1 MTYWKNCLKQ
11 TNSELAKVVVFYNS
25 DFKGNLKRLYEE
37 INKKHPDWN
46 IFWVVDNI
54 GSVRNFPLFVQLLVR
69 GEQGLDFV
77 LEEATIIFE
86 DKFHMSYP
94 TSLLRN
100 TPVVNLWH
108 GVGLKEVEL
117 NNPINGFLADRV
129 MSRYIMSSTIYKNQS
144 YFVTTSTY
152 MTQHFETN
160 TIVKSNHFLELGMPR
175 LDGIKISNRLHSNKK
190 LILWAPTFRDNVEF
204 DKILPSSHLD
214 SLVKALKSSNSRL
227 IFSPHPNMWK
237 DPSFLSFCQLVNS
250 SQFVRV
256 LKKNESVYDYVPSID
271 YAIVDY
277 SSIFYDL
284 MYMGMDKFIRY
295 IPDYDSYSKFQPEFK
310 KHYFQDT
317 YGPIVKNVDQICQL
331 IMQPNFGKFIDET
344 KKRYIKEKYFNKQ
357 SVDAAQAIIDVAS
370 KLTVDQA
377 TVTKGLYSFN
387 AEFVVN
393 NHTDLSSLLKNNSVL
408 LLHFSNKSHSLNI
421 KGVREIFTLDN
432 ESVEDFY
439 KRIFY
444 VELRKYDFDFWKHIG
459 IDINADEVIPR
470 KFGIQ
475 TRGYLAD
482 YQKVKGI
489 SLIQALSPKRLRIYK
504 DDRIFDKAISQSNRL
519 LRLIFDVKI
528 IMLKFILRRLTK
540 L

>member
-1 MTYWKNCLKQ
+1 MKKNII
-11 TNSELAKVVVFYNS
+11 FYNS
-25 DFKGNLKRLYEE
+25 KFSKNLSEIYYYLKAEKNDFT
-37 INKKHPDWN
+37 
-46 IFWVVDNI
+46 IFWLVD
-54 GSVRNFPLFVQLLVR
+54 SPSHVRNIPPEITCIVR
-69 GEQGLDFV
+69 GESCTDAIYDKDV
-77 LEEATIIFE
+77 VIFE
-86 DKFHMSYP
+86 DKFHKTYP
-94 TSLLRN
+94 SSLINN
-100 TPVVNLWH
+100 TPIINLWH

-129 MSRYIMSSTIYKNQS
+129 MSRYIMSSAIYKNQS

-152 MTQHFETN
+152 MTQHFETS

-175 LDGIKISNRLHSNKK
+175 LDGIKISNRLHSNEK
-190 LILWAPTFRDNVEF
+190 LILWAPTFRDNLEF
-204 DKILPSSHLD
+204 DQILPSSHLD

-237 DPSFLSFCQLVNS
+237 DPAFLSFCQLVNS

-317 YGPIVKNVDQICQL
+317 YGPIVENVDQLCQL

-357 SVDAAQAIIDVAS
+357 AVDAAQVMIDVAS

-377 TVTKGLYSFN
+377 SVTKGLYSFN

-421 KGVREIFTLDN
+421 KGVREIFILDN

-459 IDINADEVIPR
+459 TDINADEVIPR

>member
-1 MTYWKNCLKQ
+1 MKKY
-11 TNSELAKVVVFYNS
+11 VFYSSNYE
-25 DFKGNLKRLYEE
+25 GNLKYLYEKTR
-37 INKKHPDWN
+37 INDRTSQLYW
-46 IFWVVDNI
+46 IVD
-54 GSVRNFPLFVQLLVR
+54 SPREVLNFPKNVKVLIR
-69 GEQGLDFV
+69 GERGLDFV

-144 YFVTTSTY
+144 YFVTTSTH
-152 MTQHFETN
+152 MTQHFGTS

-175 LDGIKISNRLHSNKK
+175 LDGIKISNRLHINEK
-190 LILWAPTFRDNVEF
+190 LILWAPTFRDNLEF

-214 SLVKALKSSNSRL
+214 SLVKALKSSDSRL

-237 DPSFLSFCQLVNS
+237 DPAFLSFCQLVNS

-256 LKKNESVYDYVPSID
+256 LKKNESVYDYVASID

-295 IPDYDSYSKFQPEFK
+295 IPDYDSYGKFQPEFK
-310 KHYFQDT
+310 NHYFKDT
-317 YGPIVKNVDQICQL
+317 YGPIVKDVDQLCQL

-344 KKRYIKEKYFNKQ
+344 KKKYIKEKYFNKQ
-357 SVDAAQAIIDVAS
+357 SVDASQAIIDVAS

-393 NHTDLSSLLKNNSVL
+393 NHTDLSLLLKNNSVL

-421 KGVREIFTLDN
+421 KGVREIFILDN

-459 IDINADEVIPR
+459 TDITADEVIPR

-489 SLIQALSPKRLRIYK
+489 SLIQALSAKRLRIYK

-519 LRLIFDVKI
+519 LRIIFDVKI

>member
-1 MTYWKNCLKQ
+1 MKKTI
-11 TNSELAKVVVFYNS
+11 VFYGATYSRNMEAIYNN
-25 DFKGNLKRLYEE
+25 FKRERL
-37 INKKHPDWN
+37 NFNFVWL
-46 IFWVVDNI
+46 VDSPI
-54 GSVRNFPLFVQLLVR
+54 QIQSISTQIDYIVR
-69 GEQGLDFV
+69 GETKADFV
-77 LEEATIIFE
+77 LSKADIIFE
-86 DKFHMSYP
+86 DKFHKTYPSSLSY
-94 TSLLRN
+94 N
-100 TPVVNLWH
+100 TPIINLWH

-175 LDGIKISNRLHSNKK
+175 LDGVKISNRLHSNEK
-190 LILWAPTFRDNVEF
+190 LILWAPTFRDNLEF

-237 DPSFLSFCQLVNS
+237 DPAFLSFCQLVKS

-256 LKKNESVYDYVPSID
+256 LKKTESVYDYVASID

-284 MYMGMDKFIRY
+284 MYTGMDKFIRY

-317 YGPIVKNVDQICQL
+317 YGPIVKDVDQLCQL

-377 TVTKGLYSFN
+377 SVTKGLYSFN

-393 NHTDLSSLLKNNSVL
+393 NHTDLSPLLKNNSVL

-421 KGVREIFTLDN
+421 KGVREIFILDN

-459 IDINADEVIPR
+459 TDINADEVIPR

-475 TRGYLAD
+475 TRGFLAD
-482 YQKVKGI
+482 YKKVKGI

-519 LRLIFDVKI
+519 FRLIFDVKI
-528 IMLKFILRRLTK
+528 KMLKFILRRLTK

>member
-1 MTYWKNCLKQ
+1 MLFNQSHWNVYWLVDSISSISNVS
-11 TNSELAKVVVFYNS
+11 TNIQVIL
-25 DFKGNLKRLYEE
+25 
-37 INKKHPDWN
+37 
-46 IFWVVDNI
+46 
-54 GSVRNFPLFVQLLVR
+54 R
-69 GEQGLDFV
+69 GETKADFV
-77 LEEATIIFE
+77 LSKADIIFE
-86 DKFHMSYP
+86 DKFHKSYP
-94 TSLLRN
+94 FSLSHN
-100 TPVVNLWH
+100 IPIINLWH

-152 MTQHFETN
+152 MTQHFEAS
-160 TIVKSNHFLELGMPR
+160 TIVKHNHFLELGMPR
-175 LDGIKISNRLHSNKK
+175 LDGLKISNRLHSNEK
-190 LILWAPTFRDNVEF
+190 LILWAPTFRDNLEF

-237 DPSFLSFCQLVNS
+237 DPAFLDFWQLVKS
-250 SQFVRV
+250 SQFVKV
-256 LKKNESVYDYVPSID
+256 LNKNESVYDYVASIN

-277 SSIFYDL
+277 SSLFYDL

-295 IPDYDSYSKFQPEFK
+295 IPDYNSYSKFQPEFK

-317 YGPIVKNVDQICQL
+317 YGPIVKDMDQLCQL
-331 IMQPNFGKFIDET
+331 ILQPNFEKFIDET
-344 KKRYIKEKYFNKQ
+344 KKRYIKDKYFNKQ
-357 SVDAAQAIIDVAS
+357 AVDAAQAIIEVAS
-370 KLTVDQA
+370 KLTVNKA
-377 TVTKGLYSFN
+377 SVTKGLYSFN

-421 KGVREIFTLDN
+421 KGVREIFILDN

-459 IDINADEVIPR
+459 TDINADEVIPR

-482 YQKVKGI
+482 YQEVKGI

-528 IMLKFILRRLTK
+528 IILKFILRRLTK

>member
-1 MTYWKNCLKQ
+1 MKPNNEKNII
-11 TNSELAKVVVFYNS
+11 FYNPEMN
-25 DFKGNLKRLYEE
+25 GNLKA
-37 INKKHPDWN
+37 
-46 IFWVVDNI
+46 IFDSISIKNPNWHYFWFVDNLLSI
-54 GSVRNFPLFVQLLVR
+54 QNFPLNINLIVR
-69 GEQGLDFV
+69 GETKANVILSKADLV
-77 LEEATIIFE
+77 FE
-86 DKFHMSYP
+86 DKFHKTYP
-94 TSLLRN
+94 SSLPHN
-100 TPVVNLWH
+100 TPIINLWH

-152 MTQHFETN
+152 MTQHFETS
-160 TIVKSNHFLELGMPR
+160 TIVKHNHFLELGMPR
-175 LDGIKISNRLHSNKK
+175 LDDIKISNCSRSIKK
-190 LILWAPTFRDNVEF
+190 LVLWAPTFRDNLEF

-237 DPSFLSFCQLVNS
+237 DPAFLNFCQLVNS

-256 LKKNESVYDYVPSID
+256 LKKNESVYDYVTSID

-284 MYMGMDKFIRY
+284 MYMGMNKFIRY

-310 KHYFQDT
+310 MHYFQDT
-317 YGPIVKNVDQICQL
+317 YGPIVENVDQLCQL

-357 SVDAAQAIIDVAS
+357 SVSAAQVIIDVAS

-408 LLHFSNKSHSLNI
+408 LLHFSNKIHSLNI
-421 KGVREIFTLDN
+421 KGVREIFILDN

-459 IDINADEVIPR
+459 TDINADEVIPR

-475 TRGYLAD
+475 TRGYIED